1 MPVVKPKSVVILGV
15 DLPLEPF
22 IDSAYLQNMLDDLNT
37 KEGDPKRFMHNA
49 RVIARYMEQDSL
61 TLMLKNQET
70 YFTGIAAEDKLFD
83 YKNHPDFKR
92 TTQVLTNIMVTRKVP
107 DVIINALHCLY

>member
-1 MPVVKPKSVVILGV
+1 MPIVEPKSVEILGV
-15 DLPLEPF
+15 NLPLEPF
-22 IDSAYLQNMLDDLNT
+22 IDSDYLQEMLDDLNT
-37 KEGDPKRFMHNA
+37 KEDDPKRFMHNA

-61 TLMLKNQET
+61 TMMLKNQET
-70 YFTGIAAEDKLFD
+70 YFASITAEDKLFD

-92 TTQVLTNIMVTRKVP
+92 ATQALTNIMITRKVP

>member
-1 MPVVKPKSVVILGV
+1 MTVVKPKSVVILGV

-22 IDSAYLQNMLDDLNT
+22 IDSAYLQDMLDDLNT
-37 KEGDPKRFMHNA
+37 KEDDPKRFMHNA

-83 YKNHPDFKR
+83 YKSNSFD
-92 TTQVLTNIMVTRKVP
+92 NISFILS
-107 DVIINALHCLY
+107 IISFISIFFTFS

>member
-15 DLPLEPF
+15 ELPLEPF
-22 IDSAYLQNMLDDLNT
+22 IDSAYLQDMLDDLNT
-37 KEGDPKRFMHNA
+37 KEDEHKRFMHNA

-61 TLMLKNQET
+61 SLMLKNQET

-92 TTQVLTNIMVTRKVP
+92 TTQVLTNIMITRKVP